1 MDIMQ
6 YYSIGAFSSGQLVDK
21 ASYVCK

>member
-6 YYSIGAFSSGQLVDK
+6 YYSISAFSSGQHVDK
-21 ASYVCK
+21 ASYVYK

>member
-6 YYSIGAFSSGQLVDK
+6 YYSISAFSFGQHVDK
-21 ASYVCK
+21 ASYVYK

>member
-6 YYSIGAFSSGQLVDK
+6 YYSISAFSSGQHVDE
-21 ASYVCK
+21 AGYVYK